1 METAS
6 GESAAAGEARLGFN
20 LDEEARYAVM
30 NAGARLFK
38 GADPFYRALG
48 LTGVQY
54 NVLRVLEAAEESLS
68 QQEIARR
75 ILASRANVTNL
86 IDQLEAKGLIRRGPC
101 EDRRVKRVS
110 LTPEAEA
117 LLVSSYADVL
127 EINADMMENLTTEE
141 KETLLA
147 LIRKL
152 GSGSQAWRRRSF

>member
-1 METAS
+1 MKTAS
-6 GESAAAGEARLGFN
+6 GEMAAAGEACLGLN
-20 LDEEARYAVM
+20 LDEETRYAVM
-30 NAGARLFK
+30 DAGARLFK

-48 LTGVQY
+48 MTGVQY
-54 NVLRVLEAAEESLS
+54 NVLRVLEAAEDSLS
-68 QQEIARR
+68 QQDIARR
-75 ILASRANVTNL
+75 VLASRANITSL
-86 IDQLEAKGLIRRGPC
+86 LDQLEAKGLIRRGPC

-127 EINADMMENLTTEE
+127 EISAGMLENLTTEE

-152 GSGSQAWRRRSF
+152 GIAS